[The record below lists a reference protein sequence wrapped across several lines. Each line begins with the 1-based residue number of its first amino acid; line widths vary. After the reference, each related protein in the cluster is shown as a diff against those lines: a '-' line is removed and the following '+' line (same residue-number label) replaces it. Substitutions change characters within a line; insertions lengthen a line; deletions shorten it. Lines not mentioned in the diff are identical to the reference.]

1 VRQEPSLYA
10 TFFEL
15 LPKKNTSLPATSGPL
30 TQALFLNLV
39 RQFDPALSA
48 RLHDEPRYRPYTVS
62 ALTGGIRMGERIVLH
77 RGQPC
82 HLRIT
87 LLDGGTLWRSLQMHF
102 LQAGPVHLLLGGT
115 GFHLTGIL
123 TTPHTALTRWA
134 GSTDW
139 QTLRTLAA
147 RRTMTMHFSSPTAF
161 SPNKRQFGLYP
172 EPILVWGSLVR
183 DWNSYAPDDMKMDK
197 QLIHVAV
204 REHIAV
210 TACMLHTE
218 FLHFSGYV
226 QKGFVGHCSYHVSA
240 DEPLAAQ
247 LTTLASFALYSGV
260 GYKTTMGM
268 GQVRAEFGTPS
279 RPTGEQNHN
288 QLPVS
293 SL

>member
-1 VRQEPSLYA
+1 
-10 TFFEL
+10 
-15 LPKKNTSLPATSGPL
+15 
-30 TQALFLNLV
+30 
-39 RQFDPALSA
+39 
-48 RLHDEPRYRPYTVS
+48 
-62 ALTGGIRMGERIVLH
+62 
-77 RGQPC
+77 
-82 HLRIT
+82 
-87 LLDGGTLWRSLQMHF
+87 
-102 LQAGPVHLLLGGT
+102 
-115 GFHLTGIL
+115 
-123 TTPHTALTRWA
+123 
-134 GSTDW
+134 
-139 QTLRTLAA
+139 
-147 RRTMTMHFSSPTAF
+147 MTMHFSSPTAF
-161 SPNKRQFGLYP
+161 SLNKRQFGLYP

-197 QLIHVAV
+197 QLIHAAV

-260 GYKTTMGM
+260 GSKTTMGM

-279 RPTGEQNHN
+279 RPPGEQNHN